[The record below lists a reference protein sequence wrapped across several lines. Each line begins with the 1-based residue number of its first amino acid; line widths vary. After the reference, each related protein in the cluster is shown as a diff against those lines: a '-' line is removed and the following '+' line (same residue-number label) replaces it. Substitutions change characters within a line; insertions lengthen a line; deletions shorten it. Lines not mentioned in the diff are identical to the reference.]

1 MKEHEVVC
9 YKLEKEAL
17 APSAIAMAVRNQNKL
32 ECENCQSMVKGIF
45 CDLEREDLQ
54 TVSKQKV
61 TNVYKKGQ
69 TLFVEGNHPHGIFCI
84 SNGNIKLT
92 QQAADGKE
100 TLVRIVSKGDVLGHR
115 SLFSENTFKATA
127 TAMEDTRVCFIDK
140 TFIMDMIKEQPS
152 VALNVIEKLSRD
164 MGAAEHR
171 ISSMHTKNVRERLA
185 ELLLLLKESHGIRE
199 DGRTRIDLRLTREE
213 MATMI
218 GTAPETLI
226 RFITEF
232 KDEGLI
238 EQEGKIIFVLDNTKL
253 LEWSGAEL

>member
-1 MKEHEVVC
+1 MNNMTVKAHG
-9 YKLEKEAL
+9 
-17 APSAIAMAVRNQNKL
+17 KL
-32 ECENCQSMVKGIF
+32 ECEHCKSLLKGIF
-45 CDLEREDLQ
+45 CDLEKPVLADI
-54 TVSKQKV
+54 SKQKV

-84 SNGNIKLT
+84 SSGNIKLT
-92 QQAADGKE
+92 QQGNDGKE
-100 TLVRIVSKGDVLGHR
+100 TLVRVVTKGDVLGHR
-115 SLFSENTFKATA
+115 SLFSENAYHATA

-140 TFIMDMIKEQPS
+140 NFIMETIRAQPS
-152 VALNVIEKLSRD
+152 VAMNVIEKLSRD

-185 ELLLLLKESHGIRE
+185 ELLLMLKESHGIIE

-238 EQEGKIIFVLDNTKL
+238 EQEGKVLFVKNAEKL
-253 LEWSGAEL
+253 TDWAGIEL

>member
-1 MKEHEVVC
+1 M
-9 YKLEKEAL
+9 
-17 APSAIAMAVRNQNKL
+17 SVRQANKL
-32 ECENCQSMVKGIF
+32 ECENCQSRLKGVF
-45 CDLEREDLQ
+45 CDLEKDDLHE
-54 TVSKQKV
+54 VSRQKV
-61 TNVYKKGQ
+61 TNLYKKGQ

-84 SNGNIKLT
+84 SSGNIKLT
-92 QQAADGKE
+92 QQGSDGKE
-100 TLVRIVSKGDVLGHR
+100 TLVRIVTRGDILGHR
-115 SLFSENTFKATA
+115 SLFSENTYRATA

-185 ELLLLLKESHGIRE
+185 ELLLLLQESHGIRE
-199 DGRTRIDLRLTREE
+199 DGRMRIDIRLTREE

-226 RFITEF
+226 RFVTEF

-238 EQEGKIIFVLDNTKL
+238 EQEGKTLFVLNQNKL
-253 LEWSGAEL
+253 LEWAGVEL